1 MRSTDSEYQCVAGHK
16 ASRSKAET
24 QAQGRDVVLQHS
36 STLRGEKEEGEV
48 CVSGLGPLR
57 WHLDLVAKSMWTPE
71 HEDMR

>member
-48 CVSGLGPLR
+48 CVWFGTATLAFRPCGQKYVDS
-57 WHLDLVAKSMWTPE
+57 
-71 HEDMR
+71 